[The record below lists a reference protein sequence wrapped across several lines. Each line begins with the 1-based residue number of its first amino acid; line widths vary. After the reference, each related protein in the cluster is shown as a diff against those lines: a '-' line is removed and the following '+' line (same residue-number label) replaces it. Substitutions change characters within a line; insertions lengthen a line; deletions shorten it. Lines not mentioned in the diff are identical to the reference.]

1 MEKLPKGWIELTN
14 RNEFSDSSDS
24 KILYINASYIVS
36 VLGKEYGEERYTIV
50 NMIDS
55 RQATVYETPEWILK
69 EISEAE
75 AKHE

>member
-1 MEKLPKGWIELTN
+1 MELPKGWIELTN
-14 RNEFSDSSDS
+14 RNEFSDSRDS

-36 VLGKEYGEERYTIV
+36 VLRKEYGEERYTIV

-55 RQATVYETPEWILK
+55 RQAKVYETPEWILK

-75 AKHE
+75 AEHE